1 MTAPDAPAP
10 GVRAHR
16 SLLFVPGDS
25 LRKIERASQSE
36 ADALILDLEDS
47 VHPDA
52 KRDARSVVSQALSVA
67 GGPRRFV
74 RVNSLGSGLL
84 EEDLHCLKSHPPE
97 VIMLPKC
104 EGTADIR
111 QVCGLLD
118 QAGLAG
124 VSLLPVATETARA
137 LRNLMRTDWTH
148 PRLYGLTWGAEDIL
162 ADIGALANREGGS
175 YTGVFQLARDTC
187 LLAAREASVLAWDT
201 AFVDVRDVQG
211 CADEAARSFRAG
223 FDGKLAIHPAQVAP
237 INAAFTPSA
246 EQVDWALRVIDA
258 LDRGGQGV
266 ALLDGRMIDMPH
278 RRSAEKILRARETDT
293 R

>member
-1 MTAPDAPAP
+1 MKTAGALAP
-10 GVRAHR
+10 GARAPR

-25 LRKIERASQSE
+25 LRKIERAGQSQ

-52 KRDARSVVSQALSVA
+52 KRDARAVVSQALSVA

-84 EEDLHCLKSHPPE
+84 EEDLDSLKSHPPE

-104 EGTADIR
+104 EGPADIG
-111 QVCGLLD
+111 QVCTLLD
-118 QAGLAG
+118 QAGLSS
-124 VSLLPVATETARA
+124 VSLLPVATETAKA
-137 LRNLMRTDWTH
+137 LRNLMRADWTH
-148 PRLYGLTWGAEDIL
+148 PRLHGLTWGAEDIL
-162 ADIGALANREGGS
+162 ADIGALANREGGV

-187 LLAAREASVLAWDT
+187 LLAAREAGVLAWDT

-211 CADEAARSFRAG
+211 CAQEAARSFRAG
-223 FDGKLAIHPAQVAP
+223 FDGKLAIHPAQVGP
-237 INAAFTPSA
+237 INAAFTPS
-246 EQVDWALRVIDA
+246 EQQLEWARRVMDA

-278 RRSAEKILRARETDT
+278 RRSAEKILRASLDP
-293 R
+293 